1 MSLDTLIFDPSAC
14 GFPKPRIPLLP
25 VGLAG
30 LSVERPA
37 PWANANHWRH
47 FTRGRYAL
55 REAYRLSGIG
65 PGSTLLAPAYNC
77 QTMLDP
83 ALALGGDIALYPLHP
98 DLSPNLDAL
107 DGLANRSPTPVKAL
121 LATHFFGRPQPLAQL
136 STWCNDRDIIL
147 IEDCSHVLFCE
158 HHRPPDIGRYGEF
171 IVSSPYKFLPSPD
184 GGLLYA
190 RAAERLDN
198 LPTRSAAWMDE
209 VRGLVATW
217 SMATE
222 HRRNSGTCNPGD
234 IEADLAAITERTTP
248 VALEHRLNTGCSPDY
263 HREVEGH
270 EPLRY
275 SRLAYR
281 HPDIA
286 KIARHRQENYRRWVD
301 ATSNLSFC
309 RPLFPELPEGC
320 IPYMFPLHIERPDP
334 NFYRLKHL
342 GVPIWRWDSMTAS
355 NCHTAN
361 DYRLHLLHLPC
372 HQSLGERE
380 MEWMIAAIQKV
391 GAGDTPKA
399 PQ

>member
-1 MSLDTLIFDPSAC
+1 MLDTLIFDPSAC
-14 GFPKPRIPLLP
+14 NFPKPRIPLLP
-25 VGLAG
+25 TGLAG
-30 LSVERPA
+30 LSLKTSA
-37 PWANANHWRH
+37 PWASTENFRH
-47 FTRGRYAL
+47 FSRGRYAL
-55 REAYRLSGIG
+55 REAYRLAGIG
-65 PGSTLLAPAYNC
+65 AGGALLAPAYHC
-77 QTMLDP
+77 RTMLDP
-83 ALALGGDIALYPLHP
+83 ALALGGKVALYPLRP
-98 DLSPNLDAL
+98 DLSPDISVLDAL
-107 DGLANRSPTPVKAL
+107 ADNSPTPVKAL
-121 LATHFFGRPQPLAQL
+121 LATHFFGLPQSLPQLAA
-136 STWCNDRDIIL
+136 WCEAKDITL

-198 LPTRSAAWMDE
+198 LATRSAAWMDE
-209 VRGLVATW
+209 GRGLVAAW
-217 SMATE
+217 SMTTE

-234 IEADLAAITERTTP
+234 IEADLAAITDRTTP
-248 VALEHRLNTGCSPDY
+248 IALEHRLNTACSPDY
-263 HREVEGH
+263 HREDEGR

-286 KIARHRQENYRRWVD
+286 MISRRRRENYRRWVD
-301 ATSNLSFC
+301 ATSNLPYC

-334 NFYRLKHL
+334 HFYRLKHL

-355 NCHTAN
+355 DCPTAN

-380 MEWMIAAIQKV
+380 MEWMTEAVQKV